1 MNNQIG
7 SSSVPI
13 DYAATARL
21 GARAPNVLVIGDP
34 GTGSDDA
41 EAAVEL
47 AGGRLV
53 DRLGWSEA
61 APALGDHALV
71 DAILVAA
78 EGAADERLDAVL
90 PRIDTLAH
98 ATEAA
103 VIVALDR
110 GQIDLVAAHLF
121 GPRVQLLCVPTRTEC
136 VAALSLAGIV
146 GARLHESL
154 REAES
159 ERLRR
164 LNEEVARIAQT
175 LAQLTAHEELSPS
188 AERPGMFGDR
198 RTGYA
203 AETSQSPRPI
213 DPHEV
218 RRAIRARRLRE
229 QFFAAALIEDPGWDM
244 LLDLFAAEL
253 EDRGVSVSSLCIAA
267 AVAPTTAL
275 RWIGKMTEAGL
286 FERRPDPFDRRRA
299 FMMLT
304 EPARQAMHRYCQ
316 AVHEAGLAIA

>member
-1 MNNQIG
+1 MDERAVFSTDFAPEPG
-7 SSSVPI
+7 TR
-13 DYAATARL
+13 TA
-21 GARAPNVLVIGDP
+21 NVLVIGDP
-34 GTGSDDA
+34 GPGADDA
-41 EAAVEL
+41 EAVVEI

-53 DRLGWSEA
+53 ARLGWDDA
-61 APALGDHALV
+61 AHALGDHAVIDVL
-71 DAILVAA
+71 LVAA
-78 EGAADERLDAVL
+78 EAVEDDRLDAVL
-90 PRIDTLAH
+90 PRIDTLAR

-110 GQIDLVAAHLF
+110 GQIDRVAAQLF
-121 GPRVQLLCVPTRTEC
+121 GPRVQLLCAPTRTEA
-136 VAALSLAGIV
+136 VAALSLAGV
-146 GARLHESL
+146 AGERLHESL

-175 LAQLTAHEELSPS
+175 LARLTAREEVTPS
-188 AERPGMFGDR
+188 AERPDMLGDR

-203 AETSQSPRPI
+203 AEPGRSARPI
-213 DPHEV
+213 DLREV
-218 RRAIRARRLRE
+218 RRAIRSRRLRV
-229 QFFAAALIEDPGWDM
+229 QFFAAPLIEDPGWDM

-316 AVHEAGLAIA
+316 AVHDAGLAIA